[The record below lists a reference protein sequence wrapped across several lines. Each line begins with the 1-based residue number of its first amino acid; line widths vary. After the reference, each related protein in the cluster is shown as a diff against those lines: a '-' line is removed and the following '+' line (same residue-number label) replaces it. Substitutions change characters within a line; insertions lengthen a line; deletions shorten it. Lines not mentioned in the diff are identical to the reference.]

1 MFKPQSSFQNSF
13 FGQFAYQKIINRHQ
27 NHLLVRLNKT
37 VDLSFIEELVKDCYT
52 PDNGRNAYNPAIMFK
67 ILFLQTL
74 YNKSDRKICE
84 AVDTNIL
91 FRHFTGLSL
100 DDETPHWTL
109 LGKFKERLGEDKFN
123 QIFNQIV
130 ELALGAGLLNDK
142 LRIID
147 CSAIEAKVDTARLK
161 QEQQGDDDHEY
172 IDRGSP
178 DPEASIG
185 HKSKNKS
192 WYGYKTGIIL
202 DAQSEI
208 ATAVET
214 TTASPHDVNHLESL
228 VEKDIQTTG
237 GFKRLTGD
245 KGFVGKTE
253 FLKEKGITDNIIRKD
268 NMEQPK
274 RQSYQKDKQ
283 QRPSIEHK
291 FAEGKNYHRLGKA
304 KHWGRLKVHIQSLLV
319 YLTMNL
325 KKLVN
330 FLLPAPA

>member
-1 MFKPQSSFQNSF
+1 MFKSQSSFQNSF
-13 FGQFAYQKIINRHQ
+13 FGGFAYQNIINRHQ

-37 VDLSFIEELVKDCYT
+37 IDLSFIEELVKDCYT
-52 PDNGRNAYNPAIMFK
+52 PDNGRVAYNPVIMFK

-74 YNKSDRKICE
+74 YDKSDRKIAE

-91 FRHFTGLSL
+91 FRHFVGLSL

-109 LGKFKERLGEDKFN
+109 LGKFKERLGGNKFN
-123 QIFNQIV
+123 RIFNQIV
-130 ELALGAGLLNDK
+130 KLALKAGLLNDK

-147 CSAIEAKVDTARLK
+147 CSDIRAKVDISKLK
-161 QEQQGDDDHEY
+161 KDQQDDNDQEY
-172 IDRGSP
+172 IDRGTP

-192 WYGYKTGIIL
+192 WYGYKTGILL

-208 ATAVET
+208 VTAVET
-214 TTASPHDVNHLESL
+214 TTASPHDVNHLEDL
-228 VEKDIQTTG
+228 VEKDIQTTK

-253 FLKEKGITDNIIRKD
+253 FLKTKGIADNIIRKN

-274 RQSYQKDKQ
+274 RKSYQKDKQ
-283 QRPSIEHK
+283 QRPCIEHK
-291 FAEGKNYHRLGKA
+291 FAEGKSYHRLGKA
-304 KHWGRLKVHIQSLLV
+304 KYWGRLKVHIQSLLV

-325 KKLVN
+325 KKIVN